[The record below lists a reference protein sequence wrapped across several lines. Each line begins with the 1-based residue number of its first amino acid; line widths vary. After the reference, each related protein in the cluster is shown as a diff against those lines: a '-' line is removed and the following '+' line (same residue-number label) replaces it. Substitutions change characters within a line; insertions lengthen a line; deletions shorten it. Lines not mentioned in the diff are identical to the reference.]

1 MLYMVIPRILISKLD
16 PIFPIWEWEQKK
28 KKNGLSNITPLL
40 VDTLRGFYLK

>member
-1 MLYMVIPRILISKLD
+1 MLYMVIPRILISELD
-16 PIFPIWEWEQKK
+16 PIFPIWEQKN

>member
-16 PIFPIWEWEQKK
+16 PIFPIWEQKK
-28 KKNGLSNITPLL
+28 KKKGLSNITPLL